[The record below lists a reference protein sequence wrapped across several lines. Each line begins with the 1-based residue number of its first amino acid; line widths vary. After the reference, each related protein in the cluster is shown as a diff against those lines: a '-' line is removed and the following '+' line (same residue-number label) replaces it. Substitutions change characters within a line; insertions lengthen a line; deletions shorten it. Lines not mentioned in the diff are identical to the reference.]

1 MKYFIIS
8 ILIITSKG
16 LSQNTQNNIHVK
28 LKDLYPDS
36 TVSVKYQEDWQRNFY
51 ITTISEFKKSPI
63 GFNKIVFL
71 GNSITKEG
79 GDWNKK
85 FGVYNIVYRGISGD
99 ITEGILKRLDE
110 IIYYKPKA
118 IFLLIGINDIFNNQ
132 SNKKNIQSSDVA
144 MNIIKIAKNIY
155 NSCSNTTIFIQTI
168 LPVDI
173 QKHKDYYNRSLS
185 GYNSR
190 MVNQIHAI
198 NQFIKQQNDFPVI
211 DLYSEFVDKR
221 GLMNKAY
228 TTDGVHLNDTGY
240 QVWIEYIR
248 SYVQLFEDS

>member
-1 MKYFIIS
+1 
-8 ILIITSKG
+8 
-16 LSQNTQNNIHVK
+16 
-28 LKDLYPDS
+28 
-36 TVSVKYQEDWQRNFY
+36 
-51 ITTISEFKKSPI
+51 
-63 GFNKIVFL
+63 
-71 GNSITKEG
+71 
-79 GDWNKK
+79 
-85 FGVYNIVYRGISGD
+85 
-99 ITEGILKRLDE
+99 
-110 IIYYKPKA
+110 
-118 IFLLIGINDIFNNQ
+118 
-132 SNKKNIQSSDVA
+132 

-185 GYNSR
+185 GYNSG
-190 MVNQIHAI
+190 MVNQINAI

>member
-8 ILIITSKG
+8 IFIITSKG

-28 LKDLYPDS
+28 PKDLYPDS
-36 TVSVKYQEDWQRNFY
+36 TVSIKYQKDWQRNFY
-51 ITTISEFKKSPI
+51 ITTISEFKKNPI

-71 GNSITKEG
+71 GNSITEGG
-79 GDWNKK
+79 GDWNKR
-85 FGVYNIVYRGISGD
+85 FGVNNIVNRGISGD

-118 IFLLIGINDIFNNQ
+118 IFLLIGINDIFDNHP
-132 SNKKNIQSSDVA
+132 NKKNIQNLKVA

-155 NSCSNTTIFIQTI
+155 NSCSNTQIFIQTI

-173 QKHKDYYNRSLS
+173 QIHKNYYNRSLS
-185 GYNSR
+185 SYNSG
-190 MVNQIHAI
+190 MINQINAI
-198 NQFIKQQNDFPVI
+198 NKFIKQQNDFPVI

>member
-1 MKYFIIS
+1 MPKVIS
-8 ILIITSKG
+8 QSMENHFSTYLG
-16 LSQNTQNNIHVK
+16 
-28 LKDLYPDS
+28 DLYPDS
-36 TVSVKYQEDWQRNFY
+36 MIAIKYQEDWQKDLYLKR
-51 ITTISEFKKSPI
+51 IAQFKNKPI

-71 GNSITKEG
+71 GNSITEKG
-79 GDWNKK
+79 GNWNKR
-85 FGVYNIVYRGISGD
+85 FGVNNIVNRGVSGD
-99 ITEGILKRLDE
+99 ITEGILSRLDE
-110 IIYYKPKA
+110 IIYYKPTT
-118 IFLLIGINDIFNNQ
+118 IFLLIGINDIFDNHP
-132 SNKKNIQSSDVA
+132 NKKNIESSNVA

-185 GYNSR
+185 GYNSG